1 MAKRVMEARPWLVRQ
16 GNEEKRTPMYL
27 AAIENKI
34 DVLRVLLEHDP
45 SLGYFISTDGDGAP
59 LLCIAASEGNVGVAR
74 ELLRHCP
81 DPPYFDA
88 MGSTCLHIA
97 ISFGKEDFVRFVARS
112 PQLQHLMNLR
122 NDTGETALQLA
133 ARIMSAGDERKRQ
146 TMMSMVAVLQLYLSN
161 LSIHAEPFTSVR
173 MVSPC
178 NRVCYVNC

>member
-74 ELLRHCP
+74 ELLRHCR

-88 MGSTCLHIA
+88 MGSTCLRIA
-97 ISFGKEDFVRFVARS
+97 ISFGQEDFVRFVARS
-112 PQLQHLMNLR
+112 PQLQHLINPP

-133 ARIMSAGDERKRQ
+133 ARIMPAGDERKRQ